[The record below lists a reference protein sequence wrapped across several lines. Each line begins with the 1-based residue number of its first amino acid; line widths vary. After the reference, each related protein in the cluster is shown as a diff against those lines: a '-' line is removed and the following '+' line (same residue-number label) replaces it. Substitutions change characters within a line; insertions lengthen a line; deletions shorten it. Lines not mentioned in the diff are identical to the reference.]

1 MPGPWPDFEKR
12 VNTARVGSAVHW
24 RGTGWCALPGSV
36 LVFVLALLLV
46 STTPIGTGAGVHQF
60 DLVHPLFSHVHLVNG
75 RLLSHEQL
83 EQGQSGLAPAAGPVA
98 RGPAI
103 GAGSGLEPVDSG
115 VGWSPT
121 PLFQVTSLLAGAPW
135 AWTTAETRL
144 PAGRVE
150 APPDPPPTSAV

>member
-1 MPGPWPDFEKR
+1 MPG
-12 VNTARVGSAVHW
+12 T
-24 RGTGWCALPGSV
+24 V
-36 LVFVLALLLV
+36 LVFVLGLLLV

-75 RLLSHEQL
+75 RLLTHEQL
-83 EQGQSGLAPAAGPVA
+83 EQGRAGPAPSRSPVA
-98 RGPAI
+98 HGPSV
-103 GAGSGLEPVDSG
+103 GAGSAIDPVDGG

-121 PLFQVTSLLAGAPW
+121 PLVLITSLLIGAPW
-135 AWTTAETRL
+135 AWTIANTRL

>member
-1 MPGPWPDFEKR
+1 
-12 VNTARVGSAVHW
+12 VYAARVVSTVPGDVVRS
-24 RGTGWCALPGSV
+24 RGTGWYVLPGYI

-60 DLVHPLFSHVHLVNG
+60 DLVHPLFAHVHLVNG
-75 RLLSHEQL
+75 RLLTHEQL
-83 EQGQSGLAPAAGPVA
+83 EQMSSASTPATTSATG
-98 RGPAI
+98 GPAI
-103 GAGSGLEPVDSG
+103 GANSGMDPVDSG

-121 PLFQVTSLLAGAPW
+121 LLFQVASRSPDAPW
-135 AWTTAETRL
+135 AWLTTEPRL